1 VEILSRSCDNL
12 TREGL
17 MDAVHSIKDFHSDLM
32 LDGVNVSFS
41 PTDHTGL
48 QTGRMLRAVL
58 DEKGQGK
65 FEYFG
70 PLFEFEGEAG
80 SP

>member
-1 VEILSRSCDNL
+1 
-12 TREGL
+12 

-48 QTGRMLRAVL
+48 QTGRMLRATV
-58 DEKGQGK
+58 DEKGQGE

-70 PLFEFEGEAG
+70 PLFVFEGESG